1 MLIKSVAVVGAVTE
15 MGGVSNPQ
23 VGGLTT
29 SDGLITVH
37 VNRTLPLKVSFG
49 ITVMVEVA
57 GTPTD
62 ATRTAVLVR
71 SKLSCTPDDGS
82 VTK

>member
-1 MLIKSVAVVGAVTE
+1 MLTKSVAVVGAVTE
-15 MGGVSNPQ
+15 IDGVSNAQ

-37 VNRTLPLKVSFG
+37 INKTLPLKLSFG
-49 ITVMVEVA
+49 ITVMVEVS

-62 ATRTAVLVR
+62 STRAAVLVR
-71 SKLSCTPDDGS
+71 SKLSWTPADGA

>member
-15 MGGVSNPQ
+15 IGEVSNAQ

-37 VNRTLPLKVSFG
+37 VNRTLPLKLSFG

-71 SKLSCTPDDGS
+71 SKLSWMPEDRA